1 LTVKVKPISPTF
13 LLVGEILL
21 NVGNGLFSTLIVNV
35 APPLVPPPGVGLKT
49 VIEGVAATRRSDAG
63 IAAVNWVA
71 LTSVV
76 VRGLPFNS
84 TTELLLK
91 FVPFTVSVNP
101 GPPTAVFVGEILF
114 NVGNGLLTV
123 KVAEVLV
130 PPPGV
135 PVKTV
140 IEGVPAVRRSD
151 AGIAAV
157 TWVALTNV
165 VVRRFPFR

>member
-1 LTVKVKPISPTF
+1 LFHFTTAPSTKFDPLTVSVNPPLPAKT
-13 LLVGEILL
+13 LVGDTELI
-21 NVGNGLFSTLIVNV
+21 VAMGLSAALMVNV
-35 APPLVPPPGVGLKT
+35 AEPLVPPPGVGLKT
-49 VIEGVAATRRSDAG
+49 VIEGVPAATRSDVRML
-63 IAAVNWVA
+63 AVTWVA

-76 VRGLPFNS
+76 ERGLLFNS

-91 FVPFTVSVNP
+91 FVPFTVRVK
-101 GPPTAVFVGEILF
+101 PTSPAVLVVGEILL
-114 NVGNGLLTV
+114 NVGDGLLTV
-123 KVAEVLV
+123 KVAEPLV

-157 TWVALTNV
+157 N
-165 VVRRFPFR
+165 